1 MLAEKSLVDM
11 IYERTSSDAMQLP
24 VFHHV
29 ALKLLNLLSK
39 EDFSIA
45 QVAHMIMEDQALTSN
60 VLRMANSAFFGGL
73 SKVTTIRD
81 AIVRLGARQVTNIVT
96 LITQSHQYR
105 AKDKRMSAYMQ
116 TIWKNALGSALG
128 TKWLAEKIGYKE
140 LAQ

>member
-1 MLAEKSLVDM
+1 MLAEKSLVD
-11 IYERTSSDAMQLP
+11 IIHERISSDAMQLP

-45 QVAHMIMEDQALTSN
+45 QVAQMIMEDQALTSH

-81 AIVRLGARQVTNIVT
+81 AIVRLGVRQVTNIVT
-96 LITQSHQYR
+96 VVTQSQQYR
-105 AKDKRMSAYMQ
+105 SKDK
-116 TIWKNALGSALG
+116 TIASYLTVLWKQALACALGS
-128 TKWLAEKIGYKE
+128 KWFAEKIGYKE
-140 LAQ
+140 LA